1 MNKEVEKEKNRI
13 DEEVKA
19 LINVVETYE
28 KSKDI
33 DFISHKLAINDACD
47 KAITKVF
54 EILNLSKKSGFQ
66 FYLSK
71 QAIEEAIIGYAL
83 LDYLKFLNNIDKPAI
98 NSFSVIALREAD
110 SVFNLIA
117 YRYVASLDLDL
128 SISEVI
134 NEIVDVNNERMKLRD
149 CLLNSIKKRG
159 YKYDWKRR
167 VERALG

>member
-1 MNKEVEKEKNRI
+1 MNMNKEVEKEKNKI
-13 DEEVKA
+13 DGEVKA

-33 DFISHKLAINDACD
+33 DFITHKLAIDDACD

-66 FYLSK
+66 LYLSK

-83 LDYLKFLNNIDKPAI
+83 LDYLEFLNNIDKPAL

-110 SVFNLIA
+110 FVFNLLA
-117 YRYVASLDLDL
+117 YRYLTSINLDL
-128 SISEVI
+128 SISEVMS
-134 NEIVDVNNERMKLRD
+134 EIVDVNNERMNLRD
-149 CLLNSIKKRG
+149 CLLTSLKKRG
-159 YKYDWKRR
+159 YKYD
-167 VERALG
+167 